1 MTNPTIPVYFKWLT
15 VEADPR
21 QYKPSKPILEAVNLV
36 VEVNVPLTHEYIANS
51 DTIISNQIMNLKN
64 VHPILTPKGMK
75 FCANELE
82 TAMKDS
88 YQLEETDDTDWAE
101 EKTEEADDDFI
112 EDQKDQIPY

>member
-1 MTNPTIPVYFKWLT
+1 MTNATIPVYFKWLT

-36 VEVNVPLTHEYIANS
+36 VEVLVPLDKEHIANS
-51 DTIISNQIMNLKN
+51 ETIITNQIMNLEK

-82 TAMKDS
+82 TAMKDT
-88 YQLEETDDTDWAE
+88 YELEETDDADWA

-112 EDQKDQIPY
+112 EDKKDMIPF